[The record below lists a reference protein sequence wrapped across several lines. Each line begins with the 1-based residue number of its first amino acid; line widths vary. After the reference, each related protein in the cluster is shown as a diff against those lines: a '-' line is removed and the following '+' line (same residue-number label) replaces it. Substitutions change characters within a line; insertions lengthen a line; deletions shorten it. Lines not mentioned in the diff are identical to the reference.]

1 MTKTRTIQ
9 IISTKE
15 ESLTSSFVHPV
26 EHPKYIFLAKLVKH
40 AKCIFFKIESVKN
53 EIKNTKIFH
62 NFA

>member
-26 EHPKYIFLAKLVKH
+26 EHPKYIVLAKLVKH
-40 AKCIFFKIESVKN
+40 AKCIFKKN
-53 EIKNTKIFH
+53 RISEKWNKKYENIP
-62 NFA
+62 